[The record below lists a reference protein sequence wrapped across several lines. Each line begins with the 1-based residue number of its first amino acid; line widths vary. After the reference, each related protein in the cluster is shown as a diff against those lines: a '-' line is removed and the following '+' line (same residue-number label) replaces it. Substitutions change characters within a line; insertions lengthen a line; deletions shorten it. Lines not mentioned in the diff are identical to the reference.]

1 MPFAAALSEHPVTAH
16 AIGEVTGQVLDV
28 LGDGGPPDLA
38 LLFATRHHA
47 PELADAADAVRT
59 LLRPATLAGC
69 TASAVLANG
78 HATEDSAAI
87 TLWAGRFGPVS
98 GASVPGPELVLP
110 EPGFE
115 PSAVL
120 LLADPFSFPAQP
132 ALDAIGARWPGV
144 PVVGGLASAA
154 NAPGGNRLVL
164 DGTRLAS
171 GAVVVLLGPGVEVAP
186 VLSQGCRPIGRPFT
200 GTAAEGQA
208 VHELGGRPAM
218 ERLQQLVDDELSEE
232 EVAIVNGGG
241 LHVGRVIDE
250 RQVDPGRGDFLVG
263 GVLGANRT
271 EGWIAVAEP
280 FSVGETLQFHLRDA
294 DSADDDLRA
303 LLTTAPPA
311 DSALVFTCTG
321 RGRSL
326 FGTPDHDAEVL
337 DDYKGPLPAAG
348 MFCAGEFGA
357 VGGRSF
363 VHAFTASIALL
374 REA

>member
-16 AIGEVTGQVLDV
+16 AIGEVTGQVLDA
-28 LGDGGPPDLA
+28 LGDDAPPDLA
-38 LLFATRHHA
+38 LLFATRHHT
-47 PELADAADAVRT
+47 PELGEAADAVRA
-59 LLRPATLAGC
+59 LLRPGTLAGC
-69 TASAVLANG
+69 TAAAVLANG
-78 HATEDSAAI
+78 HAAEGTAAI
-87 TLWAGRFGPVS
+87 TLWAGRFGPVV
-98 GASVPGPELVLP
+98 GAGVPGPDLVLP
-110 EPGFE
+110 GAGFA

-132 ALDAIGARWPGV
+132 ALDAIDARWPGV

-154 NAPGGNRLVL
+154 TAPGGNRLLV

-171 GAVVVLLGPGVEVAP
+171 GAVAVLLGPGVEVDP

-200 GTAAEGQA
+200 VTAAEGQA
-208 VHELGGRPAM
+208 VRELGGRPAM
-218 ERLQQLVDDELSEE
+218 ERLQQLVDDELSEA

-250 RQVDPGRGDFLVG
+250 RQDEPGRGDFLIG
-263 GVLGANRT
+263 SVLGANRI
-271 EGWIAVAEP
+271 EGSIAVADP
-280 FSVGETLQFHLRDA
+280 FAVGETLQFHLRDA

-326 FGTPDHDAEVL
+326 FGSPDHDAEVL

-363 VHAFTASIALL
+363 VHSSSASIALL